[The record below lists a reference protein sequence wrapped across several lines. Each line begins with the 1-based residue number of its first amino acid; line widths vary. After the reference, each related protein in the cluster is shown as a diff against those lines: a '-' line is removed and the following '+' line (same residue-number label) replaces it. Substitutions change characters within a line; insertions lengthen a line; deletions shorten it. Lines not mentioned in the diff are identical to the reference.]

1 MNLDPHVLRA
11 NDADRAIGRRSSG
24 WQEAPLPPVK
34 KSVMLLI
41 FLVDVI
47 GGRGKGE
54 NPIGPGCRPEWLAG
68 MDRRARTYNV
78 E

>member
-1 MNLDPHVLRA
+1 MDVDPHLLLA
-11 NDADRAIGRRSSG
+11 NDADPSIGRRSSG
-24 WQEAPLPPVK
+24 WKETPLPPVK

-54 NPIGPGCRPEWLAG
+54 NPISPGCLPERLAD
-68 MDRRARTYNV
+68 MDRRARTYNR

>member
-1 MNLDPHVLRA
+1 MAFDLHLLLA
-11 NDADRAIGRRSSG
+11 NDANPFIGRRSSG
-24 WQEAPLPPVK
+24 WKETPLPPVK

-54 NPIGPGCRPEWLAG
+54 NPIGPGCLPERLAD
-68 MDRRARTYNV
+68 MDRRARTYNR

>member
-1 MNLDPHVLRA
+1 MNVEPHVLLT
-11 NDADRAIGRRSSG
+11 NDADPLIGRRSSR
-24 WQEAPLPPVK
+24 WKEAPLPPVK
-34 KSVMLLI
+34 ESVILLI

-54 NPIGPGCRPEWLAG
+54 NPIGPGCLPERLAD
-68 MDRRARTYNV
+68 MDRRARTYHR

>member
-1 MNLDPHVLRA
+1 MVLDLHVLLGK
-11 NDADRAIGRRSSG
+11 DADPSIGRRSSG
-24 WQEAPLPPVK
+24 WKKTPLPPVK

-41 FLVDVI
+41 FLIDVI

-54 NPIGPGCRPEWLAG
+54 NPIGPGCLPERLVG
-68 MDRRARTYNV
+68 MDHRARTYNG

>member
-1 MNLDPHVLRA
+1 MGLDPHLLLA
-11 NDADRAIGRRSSG
+11 NDADPSVGRRFSG
-24 WQEAPLPPVK
+24 WKKTPLPPAK
-34 KSVMLLI
+34 KSVILLI

-54 NPIGPGCRPEWLAG
+54 NPIGPGCLPEWLAD
-68 MDRRARTYNV
+68 MDRRARTYNR

>member
-1 MNLDPHVLRA
+1 VT
-11 NDADRAIGRRSSG
+11 
-24 WQEAPLPPVK
+24 
-34 KSVMLLI
+34 KSVILLI

-54 NPIGPGCRPEWLAG
+54 NPIGPGCLPEWLAG
-68 MDRRARTYNV
+68 MDRRARTYDG

>member
-1 MNLDPHVLRA
+1 MVLDRHVLLA
-11 NDADRAIGRRSSG
+11 NDADPSIGRRSSG
-24 WQEAPLPPVK
+24 WKETPLPPVK

-41 FLVDVI
+41 FLIDVI

-54 NPIGPGCRPEWLAG
+54 NSIGPVCLPERLAG
-68 MDRRARTYNV
+68 MDHRARTYSA